1 MVLILSSTNAI
12 TSNKRRSNIFGSW
25 CASFGK
31 VLLPAALSR
40 LSQVRRKGQNA
51 LRDQGKGNILIPR
64 SSTILSSSN
73 VHSTYYYSSMRTGSR
88 VLLVRGYARSS
99 GLTAAIPI

>member
-51 LRDQGKGNILIPR
+51 LRDQGKGDILVPR
-64 SSTILSSSN
+64 STILLAR
-73 VHSTYYYSSMRTGSR
+73 TYIVRTTTLVCALVVEYY
-88 VLLVRGYARSS
+88 
-99 GLTAAIPI
+99 